1 VNGAADRLL
10 LQARKRL
17 GAFELQCDV
26 DLPLAGLTALFG
38 PSGSGKTTLINLVA
52 GLHRPDQGR
61 IVVGA
66 DVFFDGA
73 RGIDVPVER
82 RALGVV
88 FQDARLFPHLSVR
101 NNLMFG
107 FRRAGTRAH
116 SPRVTFDAIVQLL
129 GIGALLE
136 RRPHTLSGGERQ
148 RVAIGRAL
156 LAQPRLLLMDEPLA
170 SLDAARKAEV
180 LPYIESLRD
189 QYDVPIL
196 YVSHA
201 LDEVLRLA
209 TAMVVLEQGRAVA
222 AGPVTDV
229 LARADVRERLNMT
242 ELGTL
247 VFGAVRAHD
256 DAYALSTLDC
266 AGFELHVPRVD
277 LPLGTRLRVRI
288 PSRDVALALARP
300 SDVSISNRIEG
311 VIESVVP
318 QAGPFADVMVRVSS
332 GTAIAARITRESM
345 DRLALTQGLPV
356 WCLIKS
362 VALDAGA
369 LVLARGA
376 AATRAAG
383 AANDA
388 RLNDSHVPP
397 RR

>member
-38 PSGSGKTTLINLVA
+38 ASGSGKTTLINLVA

-73 RGIDVPVER
+73 RAIDVPVER

-101 NNLMFG
+101 SNLMFG
-107 FRRAGTRAH
+107 FRRAGARAH

-156 LAQPRLLLMDEPLA
+156 LAQPQLLLMDEPLA

-247 VFGAVRAHD
+247 VFGAVSAHD

-311 VIESVVP
+311 VVESVVP

-369 LVLARGA
+369 LVLARGV
-376 AATRAAG
+376 AATRAVG

-388 RLNDSHVPP
+388 RLNDPHVPP